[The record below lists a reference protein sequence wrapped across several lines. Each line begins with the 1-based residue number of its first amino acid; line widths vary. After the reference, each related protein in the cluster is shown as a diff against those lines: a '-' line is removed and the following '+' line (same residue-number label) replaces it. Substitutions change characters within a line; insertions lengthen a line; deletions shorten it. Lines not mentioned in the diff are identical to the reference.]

1 MIQVRGRLAPTLCI
15 ALPVFDGAR
24 LDTSTLKA
32 FAMLDPKL
40 LEDLSAKISALL
52 ANTPVA
58 DFEKNLRAVLAAQFS
73 KLDLVTRDDFEIQKA
88 LLSRA
93 QERLAALEQ
102 RLAEIE
108 GQR

>member
-1 MIQVRGRLAPTLCI
+1 MPTFAGVRLGPL
-15 ALPVFDGAR
+15 
-24 LDTSTLKA
+24 TLKGH
-32 FAMLDPKL
+32 AMLDPKL
-40 LEDLSAKISALL
+40 LEDLSAKVSALL

-102 RLAEIE
+102 RLAELE

>member
-1 MIQVRGRLAPTLCI
+1 MPTFGGVRLDAPTL
-15 ALPVFDGAR
+15 
-24 LDTSTLKA
+24 KA
-32 FAMLDPKL
+32 HAMLDPKL
-40 LEDLSAKISALL
+40 LENLSAKISTLL

-58 DFEKNLRAVLAAQFS
+58 DIEKNLRAVLMAQLS
-73 KLDLVTRDDFEIQKA
+73 KLDLVTRDDFEIQQA
-88 LLSRA
+88 LLARA

>member
-1 MIQVRGRLAPTLCI
+1 MSI
-15 ALPVFDGAR
+15 
-24 LDTSTLKA
+24 LKA
-32 FAMLDPKL
+32 DDMLDPKF
-40 LEDLSAKISALL
+40 LEDLSAKISAML
-52 ANTPVA
+52 ANTPLA
-58 DFEKNLRAVLAAQFS
+58 DAEKNLRAVLTAQLN

>member
-1 MIQVRGRLAPTLCI
+1 
-15 ALPVFDGAR
+15 
-24 LDTSTLKA
+24 
-32 FAMLDPKL
+32 MLDPKL

-58 DFEKNLRAVLAAQFS
+58 DFEKNLRAVLTAQFS

>member
-1 MIQVRGRLAPTLCI
+1 ML
-15 ALPVFDGAR
+15 VFDGAR
-24 LDTSTLKA
+24 LDISTLKA
-32 FAMLDPKL
+32 DAMLDPKL
-40 LEDLSAKISALL
+40 LEDLSARISTLL

-58 DFEKNLRAVLAAQFS
+58 DFEKNLRAVLVAQFS

>member
-1 MIQVRGRLAPTLCI
+1 
-15 ALPVFDGAR
+15 
-24 LDTSTLKA
+24 
-32 FAMLDPKL
+32 MLDPKL
-40 LEDLSAKISALL
+40 LENLSAKISTLL

-58 DFEKNLRAVLAAQFS
+58 DIEKNLRAVLMAQLS
-73 KLDLVTRDDFEIQKA
+73 KLDLVTRDDFEIQQA
-88 LLSRA
+88 LLARA

>member
-1 MIQVRGRLAPTLCI
+1 M
-15 ALPVFDGAR
+15 
-24 LDTSTLKA
+24 KA
-32 FAMLDPKL
+32 DAMLDPKL
-40 LEDLSAKISALL
+40 LEDLSARISTLL

-58 DFEKNLRAVLAAQFS
+58 DFEKNLRAVLVAQFS